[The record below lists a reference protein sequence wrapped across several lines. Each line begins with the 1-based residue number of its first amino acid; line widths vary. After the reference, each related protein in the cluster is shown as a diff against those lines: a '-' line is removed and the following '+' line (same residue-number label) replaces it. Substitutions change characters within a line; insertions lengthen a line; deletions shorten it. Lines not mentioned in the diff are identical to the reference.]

1 LPLEKLSKASIPRL
15 MQTVGRH
22 SDGAGLYL
30 HVRKAK
36 GEGYHASWEYQFSIA
51 GRVRMVCVS
60 SARTFNVDEA
70 RSRHRTMRQQVAD
83 GIDPIEARGG
93 PWGRR
98 RIVPAPVDPT
108 YPWPLFSVAAEKY
121 LETKTDH
128 DFGPDQARDHRSRL
142 KLALPVIG
150 NLTVDKITTKHIVSI
165 LKPIW
170 AGSTGNGKASK
181 LRSLLDRVLQAA
193 KSTNDEKLPQPTV
206 AALSMLTSDLHKR
219 SKKTKHH
226 AAVPFNQVPTLYA
239 RLRGENA
246 SPRAARALKMIILT
260 GVRMSEVLESDWAE
274 FDYVNRTWTV
284 PEDRKGRKTGVVH
297 IVPLTDEMLAVLG
310 EKGTGRAFNGGA
322 SKSSLH
328 NLLEKLGVA
337 ETIHGFRT
345 SVKDWG
351 MEAGGYSEDLMER
364 VLAHAKK
371 GIAASYGT
379 TTLLDK
385 RREIMDRWSHYCI
398 GK

>member
-1 LPLEKLSKASIPRL
+1 MERILEA
-15 MQTVGRH
+15 V
-22 SDGAGLYL
+22 
-30 HVRKAK
+30 
-36 GEGYHASWEYQFSIA
+36 
-51 GRVRMVCVS
+51 
-60 SARTFNVDEA
+60 
-70 RSRHRTMRQQVAD
+70 
-83 GIDPIEARGG
+83 
-93 PWGRR
+93 
-98 RIVPAPVDPT
+98 
-108 YPWPLFSVAAEKY
+108 
-121 LETKTDH
+121 
-128 DFGPDQARDHRSRL
+128 
-142 KLALPVIG
+142 
-150 NLTVDKITTKHIVSI
+150 
-165 LKPIW
+165 
-170 AGSTGNGKASK
+170 
-181 LRSLLDRVLQAA
+181 
-193 KSTNDEKLPQPTV
+193 KSTSDEKLPQPTA
-206 AALSMLTSDLHKR
+206 AALSMLTSDLHQSR
-219 SKKTKHH
+219 KKVKHQASMPYK
-226 AAVPFNQVPTLYA
+226 AAPALYA
-239 RLRGENA
+239 RLNGENA

-284 PEDRKGRKTGVVH
+284 PDDRKGRKTGVVH

-328 NLLEKLGVA
+328 NLLEKLAVA

-385 RREIMDRWSHYCI
+385 RRDIMDRWSHYCI